1 MIFIMDRFSDK
12 IRRKWGSLYIL
23 KPEFI
28 FFGYN
33 FPTI

>member
-1 MIFIMDRFSDK
+1 MIFIMDRFADK